1 MDDLLDIADFREQCP
16 PLLDR
21 LGPEGIVITKRGR
34 SIAQVLPC
42 GHYDASL
49 IGSLRDKITMRG
61 GLMTTGIQWNNS
73 RTEG

>member
-21 LGPEGIVITKRGR
+21 LV
-34 SIAQVLPC
+34 
-42 GHYDASL
+42 
-49 IGSLRDKITMRG
+49 
-61 GLMTTGIQWNNS
+61 QWNTS